1 MRIEA
6 QDTKSGKSFSA
17 EAPEL
22 DKNVIDGFF
31 GTFSVS
37 DEDIKR
43 SIENLAISADAKA
56 VLFQISKTTIRAS
69 GLVVRIGRKILDVIC
84 FLLREFPYMTFGAI
98 FAVVVG
104 MLVTSIPVIG
114 FVIGPLFTAFA
125 IPTGIVLGLIEDI
138 EERSVKRRIREA
150 TLSFE
155 KLRTE

>member
-6 QDTKSGKSFSA
+6 QDTKSGRSFSA

-22 DKNVIDGFF
+22 DENAIDGFF
-31 GTFSVS
+31 GTFNVT

-43 SIENLAISADAKA
+43 SIDSLDISADAKA
-56 VLFQISKTTIRAS
+56 VLFQIGQASIRAG

-84 FLLREFPYMTFGAI
+84 YLLSEFPFMTFGAI
-98 FAVVVG
+98 FGVVVG

-114 FVIGPLFTAFA
+114 FLIGPLFKAFA
-125 IPTGIVLGLIEDI
+125 IATGIVLGLIEDI
-138 EERSVKRRIREA
+138 RDRSMRRRIQEA
-150 TLSFE
+150 MLSFE